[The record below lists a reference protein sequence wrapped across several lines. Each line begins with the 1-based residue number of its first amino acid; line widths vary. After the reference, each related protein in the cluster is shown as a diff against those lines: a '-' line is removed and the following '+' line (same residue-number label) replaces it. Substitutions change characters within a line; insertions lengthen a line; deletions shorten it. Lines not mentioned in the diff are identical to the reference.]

1 MTQQDSRDIRVAIIE
16 DHDDFREGLYQILQG
31 TAGFRCVGRY
41 SSIEEGIPGMPAT
54 DVVLLDIHLPGK
66 SGIEGLP
73 LIKQRHPNA
82 QVIMLTIYEDDS
94 NIFRAIQA
102 GADGYL
108 LKKTPPVRLLQSIE
122 EAAAGGMPMTPF
134 IARQAVAMLK
144 RHAPSEQET
153 VRFTPRESEILALL
167 TEGLNYTKVGERLFI
182 SLDTVRNHIRHIYEK
197 LQVHSKA
204 EAVAKAIKRGMI

>member
-1 MTQQDSRDIRVAIIE
+1 MTESVNIRVAIIE
-16 DHDDFREGLYQILQG
+16 DHDDFREGLYHVLQG
-31 TAGFRCVGRY
+31 TDGFRCVGRY
-41 SSIEEGIPGMPAT
+41 ASLEEGVLKMPAT

-66 SGIEGLP
+66 SGIEGLAQ
-73 LIKQRHPNA
+73 IKQKHPEA
-82 QVIMLTIYEDDS
+82 QVIMLTVYEDDT

-108 LKKTPPVRLLQSIE
+108 LKKTPPARLLQAIE

-144 RHAPSEQET
+144 RHVPAEGQT
-153 VRFTPRESEILALL
+153 VQLTPRESEILAFL
-167 TEGLNYTKVGERLFI
+167 TDGLNYSVIGERLFI

-204 EAVAKAIKRGMI
+204 AAVAKAIKRGMV